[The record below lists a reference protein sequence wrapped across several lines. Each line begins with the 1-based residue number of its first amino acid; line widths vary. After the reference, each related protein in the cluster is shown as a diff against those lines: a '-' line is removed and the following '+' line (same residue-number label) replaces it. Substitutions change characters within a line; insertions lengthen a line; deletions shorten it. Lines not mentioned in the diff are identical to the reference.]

1 VTTFPRGPAGAA
13 SFAAIVAIAWSIAA
27 HPAEAATRTCG
38 GETATVR
45 KAKVVKGTSGD
56 DVLIGGGRDQK
67 FLARGGN
74 DRVCAGGGNDVVLG
88 QGGDDVLHGEGR
100 GDDLRGGS
108 GDDRIYGDILDDFL
122 RGGPG
127 NDSLIG
133 GHGVDKMFGGPG
145 DDLLRG
151 GTNRDCLY
159 GQGGSNTAS
168 FATATPPGLPGSATD
183 GVEVNLADPLKGAC
197 PRRGSGSAEG
207 DGAGEVLDGISFV
220 VGSAFAD
227 SIQGPGAAV
236 DAGLGADACAGFGQM
251 AGCGVE
257 EKPAGTFAQVFEPAT
272 GAPPDPGLIVRAAP
286 GIPSQAITVAGAG
299 SGATVTSAGD
309 PLVPGPRCDAAG
321 TCTPATGTLG
331 YVLVWG
337 DDLSDTVTVGAGL
350 PADATVDLDGGPG
363 DDTLTGSDYIGE
375 VLFGGD
381 SAGADALSGG
391 GGFDALVSE
400 GGGPSSGPDTLAG
413 GAADDQLVA
422 DYPCAGHTF
431 SGGPGNDVAGFAR
444 GDAGISARIG
454 GEVTFTSGGCR
465 GGTPNR
471 LRLDNEVLEGTPSGD
486 RLIGSAD
493 ADVIWGREGPDVIIG
508 RGGADDLQG
517 FAGRDLI
524 DARDGRRDRLIRCG
538 AGRDRAAR
546 VDRADPDPISC

>member
-1 VTTFPRGPAGAA
+1 MLLADAPV
-13 SFAAIVAIAWSIAA
+13 
-27 HPAEAATRTCG
+27 EAATGACSN
-38 GETATVR
+38 ETATVR
-45 KAKVVKGTSGD
+45 NAKVVKGGPGD
-56 DVLIGGGRDQK
+56 DVLIGSGRDQR
-67 FLARGGN
+67 FLGGGGN

-88 QGGDDVLHGEGR
+88 QSGNDVLHGEGR
-100 GDDLRGGS
+100 GDDLRGGG
-108 GDDRIYGDILDDFL
+108 GDDRLYGDILDDFL
-122 RGGPG
+122 RGGTG
-127 NDSLIG
+127 ADSLIG
-133 GHGVDKMFGGPG
+133 GHGVDKMFGGDG

-151 GTNRDCLY
+151 GTNRDCFY
-159 GQGGSNTAS
+159 GQGGTNTAS

-183 GVEVNLADPLKGAC
+183 GVQVNLADPLKGAC
-197 PRRGSGSAEG
+197 PRRGTGRADG
-207 DGAGEVLDGISFV
+207 DGAGEVLDGVSFV

-227 SIQGPGAAV
+227 SIQGPGTGV
-236 DAGLGADACAGFGQM
+236 DAGLGADGCTGFGQM
-251 AGCGVE
+251 VGCGGAE

-272 GAPPDPGLIVRAAP
+272 GAPADPGLIVRAAP
-286 GIPSQAITVAGAG
+286 GVASHSIALAGAG
-299 SGATVTSAGD
+299 TGAGVTSSGD

-321 TCTPATGTLG
+321 TCIPATGTLG

-337 DDLSDTVTVGAGL
+337 DDLSDTVTVGGGL
-350 PADATVDLDGGPG
+350 PPDTTIDLDGGPG
-363 DDTLTGSDYIGE
+363 DDSLNGSDYIGE

-400 GGGPSSGPDTLAG
+400 GGGPSAGPDLLSG
-413 GAADDQLVA
+413 GSEDDQLVA
-422 DYPCAGHTF
+422 DFPCAGHTF

-444 GDAGISARIG
+444 GDVGISARLG
-454 GEVTFTSGGCR
+454 GTVTLASGGCR

-471 LRLDNEVLEGTPSGD
+471 LRLDNEVLEGTPSAD

-493 ADVIWGREGPDVIIG
+493 ADVIWGREGGDVIVG

-538 AGRDRAAR
+538 AGRDRSAR
-546 VDRADPDPISC
+546 VDRADPQPGSC